1 MRYYNLLTL
10 ALSFTLSMGAYYAA
24 QPDDVPVQHLEFEDY
39 EITPRVEKLEFEDFK
54 ITPNV
59 DIIEFDEFLIT
70 AQLDETD
77 DGDGENLDMMN
88 ANWCLIHPDDVIC
101 QGEDEQGGDEVEG
114 C

>member
-24 QPDDVPVQHLEFEDY
+24 QHDDVPVQHLEFEDY
-39 EITPRVEKLEFEDFK
+39 DITPRVEKLEFEDFEIK
-54 ITPNV
+54 PNIEV
-59 DIIEFDEFLIT
+59 IEFEELLIT
-70 AQLDETD
+70 AEADETD

-88 ANWCLIHPDDVIC
+88 AHWCDIWPDDEIC
-101 QGEDEQGGDEVEG
+101 VDYNRDQEEEG

>member
-1 MRYYNLLTL
+1 MRYHDLLTL
-10 ALSFTLSMGAYYAA
+10 TLSFTLSMGAYYAA

-39 EITPRVEKLEFEDFK
+39 EITPDIE
-54 ITPNV
+54 
-59 DIIEFDEFLIT
+59 IIEFEEFLIT
-70 AQLDETD
+70 AQHDETD

-101 QGEDEQGGDEVEG
+101 QGDDKQDEEEG

>member
-1 MRYYNLLTL
+1 MRYDTLLTL

-24 QPDDVPVQHLEFEDY
+24 QSDDVPVQHLEFEDHL
-39 EITPRVEKLEFEDFK
+39 ITPEVEVLEFEE
-54 ITPNV
+54 
-59 DIIEFDEFLIT
+59 IIIT

-88 ANWCLIHPDDVIC
+88 AHWCDIWPDDEIC
-101 QGEDEQGGDEVEG
+101 NNNNEEKEEEEG

>member
-1 MRYYNLLTL
+1 MRYEDLLTL

-39 EITPRVEKLEFEDFK
+39 EIKPNVEVFEFE
-54 ITPNV
+54 
-59 DIIEFDEFLIT
+59 ELLIT
-70 AQLDETD
+70 AQADETD

-88 ANWCLIHPDDVIC
+88 AHWCDLWPSDEIC
-101 QGEDEQGGDEVEG
+101 KDRKEEEEKEEEG